1 MVAVDFE
8 LDFEEAAAAAASRQD
23 DCHFSLPVVGF
34 AAAAAFDVAIA
45 DGVVAAAAVGCNA
58 FAAADAFHTVSHPVL
73 AIANHSSPV
82 PI

>member
-8 LDFEEAAAAAASRQD
+8 LDFEEAAAAASRQD

>member
-8 LDFEEAAAAAASRQD
+8 LDFEEAAAAAAASRQD

-34 AAAAAFDVAIA
+34 AAAAFDVAIA
-45 DGVVAAAAVGCNA
+45 DGVVAAAVVDCNA